1 MQITRFQR
9 RSGMTAVSPSFGRLT
24 GRTPLEG
31 SVWTN
36 CVVFVKPLTDDG
48 FGLDD
53 RLERPPSSIPGT
65 LWTPK
70 AILEVIEFD
79 GDGAL
84 STPKVTVA
92 NPFGDTGLIMQPP
105 NGGAPGEYVVND
117 DCTGTVHFFD
127 ANNVTFSILVSGHG
141 YSNLV
146 GTSSSK
152 DSVRIVASAGDLRPM
167 CARAPGACARA
178 PGACNGRNHGQR
190 ADLSLCFQQL
200 QGRDR
205 RTRPTR

>member
-1 MQITRFQR
+1 MKATFTRCVMSLALILFIPAIATAKLTSTCNDSLLKGSYVFTA
-9 RSGMTAVSPSFGRLT
+9 SGFT
-24 GRTPLEG
+24 
-31 SVWTN
+31 
-36 CVVFVKPLTDDG
+36 
-48 FGLDD
+48 
-53 RLERPPSSIPGT
+53 RPPSSVPGT

-127 ANNVTFSILVSGHG
+127 ANNVTFSILVIPPRGEQIQMIQTNP
-141 YSNLV
+141 SNNV
-146 GTSSSK
+146 FQGTAT
-152 DSVRIVASAGDLRPM
+152 RIW
-167 CARAPGACARA
+167 
-178 PGACNGRNHGQR
+178 
-190 ADLSLCFQQL
+190 
-200 QGRDR
+200 
-205 RTRPTR
+205 